1 LRSDSTRNSP
11 CQAGSSNQAGVGGSR
26 PASTVRE
33 SVGSRGSSAL
43 GSPSVLG
50 LNRQVRQAV
59 AVEAGD
65 EVDVAIE
72 LDTAPREVNVPRELA
87 AALASDPQASA
98 AFERMA
104 FTHRKECARWITDAK
119 QEETRKRRIRQ
130 ALEMIRAGKT
140 RS

>member
-1 LRSDSTRNSP
+1 M
-11 CQAGSSNQAGVGGSR
+11 
-26 PASTVRE
+26 
-33 SVGSRGSSAL
+33 GSRGSSAL